1 MNISFQIG
9 GKRNSL
15 PFGLYTK
22 EKRLKRSFYEKI
34 DGGTIS
40 EQIHS
45 SFNYSTTKFGGF
57 LSGSYNFY
65 ASYNKANF
73 YDLFG
78 PTKRSRKGFNFGMD
92 YNQSIIYDLRKFN
105 KCR

>member
-22 EKRLKRSFYEKI
+22 EKRLKKSFYEKI

-45 SFNYSTTKFGGF
+45 SFIDKMMNTKTKKNTT
-57 LSGSYNFY
+57 
-65 ASYNKANF
+65 
-73 YDLFG
+73 
-78 PTKRSRKGFNFGMD
+78 RKMKKHD
-92 YNQSIIYDLRKFN
+92 
-105 KCR
+105 

>member
-22 EKRLKRSFYEKI
+22 EKMLKRSFYEKI

-45 SFNYSTTKFGGF
+45 SFIDKMMNTKTKKNTT
-57 LSGSYNFY
+57 
-65 ASYNKANF
+65 
-73 YDLFG
+73 
-78 PTKRSRKGFNFGMD
+78 RKKKKHD
-92 YNQSIIYDLRKFN
+92 
-105 KCR
+105 